1 MANNISINQARKQVF
16 KQASNATNNMAN
28 NVANNQ
34 ITWLDATVVQ
44 YVNDVNDIND
54 ISLTGVYRKEL
65 RVCSALAKV
74 ADRYFTPLAA
84 VLGAV
89 LVAEVLL
96 LV

>member
-44 YVNDVNDIND
+44 YVNDVNDI
-54 ISLTGVYRKEL
+54 SLTGVYRKEL

>member
-1 MANNISINQARKQVF
+1 MANNISINQARKQAF
-16 KQASNATNNMAN
+16 KQASNAAN

-34 ITWLDATVVQ
+34 TTWLDATVVQ
-44 YVNDVNDIND
+44 YINAVNA
-54 ISLTGVYRKEL
+54 ISLTTAYRKEL
-65 RVCSALAKV
+65 RVCSVLAKMV
-74 ADRYFTPLAA
+74 DRYFTPMAA

>member
-1 MANNISINQARKQVF
+1 
-16 KQASNATNNMAN
+16 MAN

-44 YVNDVNDIND
+44 YVNAVND

-65 RVCSALAKV
+65 RVCSALAKMV
-74 ADRYFTPLAA
+74 DRYFTPMAA

>member
-1 MANNISINQARKQVF
+1 MANNISINQSSKQTF
-16 KQASNATNNMAN
+16 KQAN

-34 ITWLDATVVQ
+34 TTWLDATVVQ
-44 YVNDVNDIND
+44 YINAVNA
-54 ISLTGVYRKEL
+54 ISLTTAYRKEL
-65 RVCSALAKV
+65 RVCSVLAKMV
-74 ADRYFTPLAA
+74 DRYFTPMAA